1 MSVSVKRGIYTAVT
15 VGSAAL
21 ALAGIAVGA
30 AAAQTSK
37 ATSHVSKAATPAVAA
52 PICTAPA
59 AHAALAAKLSKD
71 IAAVISSRPSTR
83 HIAVRVEDVK
93 TGVECRWNEG
103 SRSHSAS
110 VVKATILAAL
120 LYWHQGTHSWLT
132 AKEQSDAQIMIE
144 NSDNAAAT
152 RLWNDVGHTRLQKFV
167 NAASMTETQLNP
179 GGYWGLS
186 NITARDEL
194 QLMRIL
200 TEPNAVLTNNYR
212 NFELYLMNHINIGTW
227 GVPTGAPSG
236 LTVYHKNGWLNDPY
250 YWVINTIGAVEGHG
264 RDYKMA
270 ILTYNNP
277 GGTYGENYGITTV
290 NDIAYVANRDLNAGL
305 PAAGTPTRATTL
317 PRAVQGQPDEV
328 LPPGAH

>member
-1 MSVSVKRGIYTAVT
+1 MVFVKSGIRTALVT
-15 VGSAAL
+15 GTAAL
-21 ALAGIAVGA
+21 VLAGIAVGA
-30 AAAQTSK
+30 TAAVTSK
-37 ATSHVSKAATPAVAA
+37 TASHASKAVAPAVTT

-71 IAAVISSRPSTR
+71 IAAVISSRPSTG

-120 LYWHQGTHSWLT
+120 LYWHQGTHTWLT
-132 AKEQSDAQIMIE
+132 AAEQSDAQIMIE
-144 NSDNAAAT
+144 NSDNKAAT
-152 RLWNDVGHTRLQKFV
+152 RLWNDVGHTRLQQFV
-167 NAASMTETQLNP
+167 NAASMTETQLNT
-179 GGYWGLS
+179 GGLWGLS

-200 TEPNAVLTNNYR
+200 TEPNTVLSTNYR

-236 LTVYHKNGWLNDPY
+236 LTVYHKNGWLYDPVL
-250 YWVINTIGAVEGHG
+250 WVINTIGAVEGHG

-305 PAAGTPTRATTL
+305 PAAGTPLKAAIV
-317 PRAVQGQPDEV
+317 PRALLGQPDEI
-328 LPPGAH
+328 LPAGAH